1 MTFDSKRIIQKV
13 DPSSACEW
21 NILYA
26 WLDLTG
32 LLSTRLT
39 LDIYKIN
46 LGERKK
52 QKNVSLMCE
61 GTKQTYEE
69 NERTQ

>member
-1 MTFDSKRIIQKV
+1 MKHPV
-13 DPSSACEW
+13 CV
-21 NILYA
+21 
-26 WLDLTG
+26 TG